1 MIAFPCTGCGCKLS
15 VRRRVS
21 GKPVKCPRCGSAA
34 ALPPGPLEPAS
45 LPPDTLVAPRT
56 SPPPAGAES
65 EAAPSGP
72 QPTPPT
78 VETDVSS
85 ASDLDAPATESQGCA
100 ELGTLG
106 ARLCGWLPPREAAA
120 LVEALARG
128 VDAAGRQ
135 RILRRELRTDG
146 EAPAT
151 VASPGA
157 GQTADVYAL
166 GAILHECLLGRP
178 PVSQTGKEEDS
189 PRLRARAP
197 RNLES
202 ICLKCLEKDPAR
214 SYATVQELADDLH
227 RFLSGEPVRA
237 RPLGWFRSPAV
248 LGLLAV
254 SLLAG
259 VAVGAVSWFF
269 HTKLEEVRDS
279 SEQAHRL
286 AVKRAEQAET
296 ENRGAA
302 QEAKKEREAREMAEQ
317 SEQQARTERDRALQA
332 EQTAVEARATAQ
344 AQLARTRELSV
355 QRTKDLLV
363 GKWKTNSE
371 KEKDATTE
379 FTARGEV
386 IATIKGGTT
395 RGKYHLRDEVTI
407 ELQMD
412 NPGAVK
418 EQFSIKSLARDDL
431 VLKDKA
437 GKEQKA
443 ARVK

>member
-1 MIAFPCTGCGCKLS
+1 
-15 VRRRVS
+15 
-21 GKPVKCPRCGSAA
+21 
-34 ALPPGPLEPAS
+34 
-45 LPPDTLVAPRT
+45 
-56 SPPPAGAES
+56 
-65 EAAPSGP
+65 
-72 QPTPPT
+72 
-78 VETDVSS
+78 VETDVSDT
-85 ASDLDAPATESQGCA
+85 ADPDAPATEPQSCA

-135 RILRRELRTDG
+135 RTLRRELRTEG

-151 VASPGA
+151 AASSGA
-157 GQTADVYAL
+157 SQTADVYAL

-178 PVSQTGKEEDS
+178 PASQTGKEEDA
-189 PRLRARAP
+189 PLRLRARAP

-237 RPLGWFRSPAV
+237 RPLGWFRKPAI

-259 VAVGAVSWFF
+259 AAVGAISWFF
-269 HTKLEEVRDS
+269 NTKLEEVRDS
-279 SEQAHRL
+279 SEQTHRL

-296 ENRGAA
+296 KTRGAA
-302 QEAKKEREAREMAEQ
+302 QEAKKEREAREIAEQ
-317 SEQQARTERDRALQA
+317 SAQEALAERDRAHQA
-332 EQTAVEARATAQ
+332 GQAAMEALTTAQ
-344 AQLARTRELSV
+344 TQLARTRELYN
-355 QRTKDLLV
+355 QRTKELLV
-363 GKWKTNSE
+363 GKWKTTPE

-379 FTARGEV
+379 FTVKGEV
-386 IATIKGGTT
+386 IATIKGTTT
-395 RGKYHLRDEVTI
+395 RGKYQLSDEGNI
-407 ELQMD
+407 EIQMD

-418 EQFSIKSLARDDL
+418 EQFTIKSLARDEL

>member
-1 MIAFPCTGCGCKLS
+1 MIAFPCTGCGCKLT

-21 GKPVKCPRCGSAA
+21 GKPVKCPRCGSEAA
-34 ALPPGPLEPAS
+34 PPPGPLEPGS
-45 LPPDTLVAPRT
+45 LPPDTLVV
-56 SPPPAGAES
+56 
-65 EAAPSGP
+65 PSGP

-78 VETDVSS
+78 VETDVSDT
-85 ASDLDAPATESQGCA
+85 ADPDAPAPEPQSCA

-106 ARLCGWLPPREAAA
+106 AKLCGWLPPREAAA

-135 RILRRELRTDG
+135 RTLRRELRTEG
-146 EAPAT
+146 EVPAT
-151 VASPGA
+151 AASPGA
-157 GQTADVYAL
+157 SQTADVYAL

-178 PVSQTGKEEDS
+178 PASQTGKGEDAL

-237 RPLGWFRSPAV
+237 RPLGWFRKPAV

-259 VAVGAVSWFF
+259 AAVGAVSWFF

-279 SEQAHRL
+279 SEQAYQG
-286 AVKRAEQAET
+286 AAKRAEEAEL
-296 ENRGAA
+296 RAA
-302 QEAKKEREAREMAEQ
+302 REAKKEREGREMAEQ
-317 SEQQARTERDRALQA
+317 SAQEALAERDRAHQA
-332 EQTAVEARATAQ
+332 EQAAMEARTTAQ
-344 AQLARTRELSV
+344 TQLARTRELSL
-355 QRTKDLLV
+355 QRTKELLV
-363 GKWKTNSE
+363 GKWKTTPE
-371 KEKDATTE
+371 KEKDTTTE

-386 IATIKGGTT
+386 IATIKGATT
-395 RGKYHLRDEVTI
+395 RGKYQLPDEGTI
-407 ELQMD
+407 EMQLD

-418 EQFSIKSLARDDL
+418 EQFAIKSLARDEL
-431 VLKDKA
+431 ILKDRA